1 MFGKQ
6 LVQYAQRISDGSG
19 TTLDA
24 SPLFTIPAMLLQHN
38 KNTSKVSLC
47 LSLDLLGPR
56 SYFVLTSYL
65 WKDLLQ
71 SLDMLVRVVLIRLQV
86 DCKSTSHLLIAT
98 FGLRR
103 KNQPPDSLSII
114 NTIIPTFFEI
124 LSDGLLLKIRLRV
137 TTLQSILEVDL
148 GAHLVA
154 ISTDLT
160 FFRL

>member
-1 MFGKQ
+1 MGNNWSNTHSVFLMEVELRLMPRHYSQSLRCCFNIIKTQ
-6 LVQYAQRISDGSG
+6 VKLV
-19 TTLDA
+19 
-24 SPLFTIPAMLLQHN
+24 F
-38 KNTSKVSLC
+38 VSLWIC
-47 LSLDLLGPR
+47 LVL
-56 SYFVLTSYL
+56 VLTSYL

-71 SLDMLVRVVLIRLQV
+71 SLDILVRVVLIRLQV

-98 FGLRR
+98 LGLRR

-148 GAHLVA
+148 GAHLVV

>member
-1 MFGKQ
+1 MPRHYSQSLRCCFNIIKTQ
-6 LVQYAQRISDGSG
+6 VKLV
-19 TTLDA
+19 
-24 SPLFTIPAMLLQHN
+24 F
-38 KNTSKVSLC
+38 VSLWIC
-47 LSLDLLGPR
+47 LVL
-56 SYFVLTSYL
+56 VLTSHL

-98 FGLRR
+98 LGLRR
-103 KNQPPDSLSII
+103 KNQPPDSLSFI

-148 GAHLVA
+148 GARLMA
-154 ISTDLT
+154 IFADLT
-160 FFRL
+160 FFRLLQMHKYLLASRLSPYTPNRLLVL